1 MQASEQEQMILPF
14 TESEVAALQLAREE
28 ALAAAAT
35 ERMYRRTRTVKQS
48 RRGQLRGEPCRLDER
63 LKLISGIRRACK
75 LVPTEVQKKML
86 DYDELATDEIQDVSE
101 RLEFDGAHFILTR
114 CQHPRFLRRD
124 AAEDAYYVTCRLPE
138 CTLGNSAVGDSLL
151 VHAVCNK
158 FYTRLPLYRQLKFF
172 SDFGLVGVD
181 EATLADWLQAVV
193 KALLPLYEAFY
204 SQLQELGSLQVY
216 EAPTSDIRGK
226 RPIGYMCAT
235 RSVATG
241 QVHYRWREELS
252 VHMPELGEVLEQPP
266 VTRDALFI
274 AAPGEGELSAVI
286 YTFLDEC
293 ERCGQVFGQWLLDT
307 LHALP
312 GHRGDFSPLF
322 PSGGSLAENRE
333 PK

>member
-14 TESEVAALQLAREE
+14 TESEVAALQVAREE

-35 ERMYRRTRTVKQS
+35 ERLCRRSRTVKQS
-48 RRGQLRGEPCRLDER
+48 RRGQSSGEPCRLGEG

-86 DYDELATDEIQDVSE
+86 DYDELATDETQDVSE

-114 CQHPRFLRRD
+114 CQHPRFLRRE
-124 AAEDAYYVTCRLPE
+124 AGEDAYYVTCRLPE

-158 FYTRLPLYRQLKFF
+158 FFARLPLYRQLKFF

-181 EATLADWLQAVV
+181 ESTLSGWLQAVT
-193 KALLPLYEAFY
+193 KALLPLYELFY
-204 SQLQELGSLQVY
+204 TRLHEQVESLQVY

-235 RSVATG
+235 RAGDTG

-252 VHMPELGEVLEQPP
+252 VHMPEHGEVLAQPP
-266 VTRDALFI
+266 VMREPLFI

-293 ERCGQVFGQWLLDT
+293 ERCGVVFGQWLLDT

-312 GHRGDFSPLF
+312 GHRGDLTPLL
-322 PSGGSLAENRE
+322 PRGGEAQD
-333 PK
+333 